1 MSAPRPRRCSKPG
14 SWACSEGLPKH
25 LRRWFASL
33 LTWVLAV
40 AAHADVMEIREAQ
53 ARFGPEAGGQQQ
65 RSVRL
70 PHKWDGSFPGQDGR
84 ATYRFELPPPVPGS
98 LMGLYIPRVG
108 NQVHVV
114 VGDSV
119 VLQEGVLG
127 DPTRDAAKAPVLI
140 PLAADVLEREAP
152 TPVIVTVSTQAGR
165 WGGLSQVYYGPMEE
179 VRAAYRERYFWRQYG
194 ALATTVAMALMA
206 ALAGG
211 LWLMQRESVY
221 GVFALSALCGAVRFS
236 DRLLPEP
243 PLPWPA
249 WGALMALA
257 LAWHVLLMTRFL
269 LLLVE
274 QDDARTRTTF
284 WWFFALVGVL
294 AMFSFVNDQ
303 PWAWTLALA
312 LLAPPTWGAFVLV
325 ARHAWQQ
332 PRRETVA
339 ALAASLLVLV
349 AGFRDFFVVRLSGD
363 GPGTF
368 SILPHASMLF
378 VLLMGWAIAERYA
391 RVARAHRELVQTLEA
406 RVQERERA
414 LQVQEARV
422 REAHAQQA
430 VLLERQRIM
439 QDIHDGVGAQ
449 LVGLLSLLGQSG
461 ASNAQLQEQA
471 RLALDELRMAV
482 DSQQPTQGDLGLVLA
497 TLRYRLQPRFEAA
510 GLQVQ
515 WDMGVL
521 PPMPAASPRRI
532 LQLQRILLEAFTNV
546 IRHADATRLAVDAEF
561 DAGTQALRLR
571 VQDDGRGFDAEAAA
585 NRRGQGLRNMQARA
599 QSIGAQIRWARG
611 DAGRGTSVEIRWP
624 LAAVM
629 DADGPQVPPT

>member
-1 MSAPRPRRCSKPG
+1 M
-14 SWACSEGLPKH
+14 ACSEFLLH
-25 LRRWFASL
+25 CFAGL

-40 AAHADVMEIREAQ
+40 AAHANVIEIREAK
-53 ARFGPEAGGQQQ
+53 ARFEPEAGGRQQ
-65 RSVRL
+65 RNVRL

-84 ATYRFELPPPVPGS
+84 ATYHFELPPLVPPGS
-98 LMGLYIPRVG
+98 FMGLYIPRVG

-114 VGDSV
+114 AGDSV

-127 DPTRDAAKAPVLI
+127 DATRDAAKAPVLI
-140 PLAADVLEREAP
+140 PLTADLLDRDKP
-152 TPVIVTVSTQAGR
+152 TPVTVTVSTQAGR
-165 WGGLSQVYYGPMEE
+165 WGGLSQVYYGPMDE

-221 GVFALSALCGAVRFS
+221 GVFALSAACGAARFS

-243 PLPWPA
+243 PLSWPI

-284 WWFFALVGVL
+284 WWFFALLGVL

-303 PWAWTLALA
+303 PWAWTLALV

-325 ARHAWQQ
+325 ARHAWRQ
-332 PRRETVA
+332 PRRETVV

-378 VLLMGWAIAERYA
+378 VLLMGWAIAERFA

-414 LQVQEARV
+414 LQLQEARV
-422 REAHAQQA
+422 RQAHAQRA

-461 ASNAQLQEQA
+461 ASNARLQEQA

-482 DSQQPTQGDLGLVLA
+482 DSQQPTQGDFGLVLA

-515 WDMGVL
+515 WDMGTL

-546 IRHADATRLAVDAEF
+546 IRHAAATQLAVDAEF

-571 VQDDGRGFDAEAAA
+571 VQDDGCGFDTENLS
-585 NRRGQGLRNMQARA
+585 NRHGQGLRNMQARA
-599 QSIGAQIRWARG
+599 ESIGAQIRWLSS

-629 DADGPQVPPT
+629 DDGVPQVPPT